1 MRTSGKA
8 FEDAIDK
15 AFTGQPN
22 VKLNSTTMG
31 DALKYKS
38 SFTEEKSED
47 ISKENQKD
55 MVDGIVEIVRKVKD
69 IKNRES
75 IAKDMIRKFK
85 KENTTNKP

>member
-38 SFTEEKSED
+38 SFTEEIDDDGNEYETFLEKSKK
-47 ISKENQKD
+47 SKN
-55 MVDGIVEIVRKVKD
+55 G
-69 IKNRES
+69 
-75 IAKDMIRKFK
+75 
-85 KENTTNKP
+85 